1 MKKKLFQCDICKKEV
16 LVKEENQD
24 ELSKW
29 KKGYPISDEKD
40 IDVCTACFKKV
51 ETAEKKIE
59 KVKDKARED
68 IKKIIDNLI
77 K

>member
-29 KKGYPISDEKD
+29 KKGYSISDEKD
-40 IDVCTACFKKV
+40 IDVCTA
-51 ETAEKKIE
+51 
-59 KVKDKARED
+59 DKARED